1 MSRVILTEGNEPA
14 NPASGKIVVYP
25 LSSNSN
31 LYYKDSSGVVTPIGA
46 LQGSKSIIIESPSNS
61 EDVSF
66 FFTDVPISIVKVR
79 AVLVGSTPS
88 VTWSLRHGTDRS
100 AAGAEVITGGTVT
113 TEVTTGVDIVS
124 FDDPTIIANSHIW
137 FETTAISGTVGSIIL
152 TLFYD
157 ED

>member
-1 MSRVILTEGNEPA
+1 MSRLILAEGNRPA
-14 NPASGKIVVYP
+14 DPDTGKVVVYP
-25 LSSNSN
+25 LSNSK
-31 LYYKDSSGVVTPIGA
+31 LYYKNSAGKEFPVGGI
-46 LQGSKSIIIESPSNS
+46 QGSKSIIIESPSNS
-61 EDVSF
+61 ENVSF
-66 FFTDVPISIVKVR
+66 LFTDIPISILKIR
-79 AVLVGSTPS
+79 AILVGATPS

-100 AAGAEVITGGTVT
+100 AVGAELITGGTVT

-137 FETTAISGTVGSIIL
+137 FETTAVSGIVESIIL

>member
-1 MSRVILTEGNEPA
+1 MRNRRNKNAPPLADLVQYYINTSYDTVKLVADNMDALLNIA
-14 NPASGKIVVYP
+14 NYQIA
-25 LSSNSN
+25 
-31 LYYKDSSGVVTPIGA
+31 
-46 LQGSKSIIIESPSNS
+46 GSKSIIVESPTNS
-61 EDVSF
+61 EDLPF
-66 FFTDVPISIVKVR
+66 FFTDIPISATKIR
-79 AVLVGSTPS
+79 AVLVGATPS

-100 AAGAEVITGGTVT
+100 AVGAELITGGTVT

-137 FETTAISGTVGSIIL
+137 FETTAVSGIVESIIL